1 MVNVGEYEKGQIH
14 KLSSV
19 NLCSNV
25 VGQEAVELVVNRSK
39 RR

>member
-1 MVNVGEYEKGQIH
+1 MVNVGEYEKEQIH